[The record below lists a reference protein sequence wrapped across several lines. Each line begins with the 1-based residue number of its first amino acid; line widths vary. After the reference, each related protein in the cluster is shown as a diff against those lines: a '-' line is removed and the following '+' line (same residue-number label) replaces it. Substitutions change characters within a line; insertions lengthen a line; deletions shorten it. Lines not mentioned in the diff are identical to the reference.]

1 LTVMDTALISNEIK
15 TIKSMFALG
24 TDIHFVF
31 YQPNFE
37 CAFDRAHN
45 FILDMENKLS
55 VFRPKS
61 LVSKLNRYG
70 SYIPI
75 KVCPEVYNLI
85 KKSLE
90 YSKFSEGYFD
100 TTIKR
105 LMDLWKEAKQK
116 NQMPSKEEVELAL
129 TFSGSENVQLLQNYK
144 VKLKNKVKLD
154 FGAIA
159 KGFLADKIREI
170 FEQEGINSA
179 IVDLGGHILTV
190 GKKHDESLW
199 KVGIRH
205 PFKTREDVLGFLEL
219 GSTSVVTSASYER
232 YFTID
237 GKKLSHIINP
247 KTGFPAKDDIAS
259 ITVVDTNSTFA
270 DAMSTALFAMG
281 FKKAISFIQD
291 SKTIEAVVATSF
303 REIYITPGL
312 AQKFTLCDSSFRVI
326 KTNEVI
332 VL

>member
-1 LTVMDTALISNEIK
+1 MNTALISNETKI
-15 TIKSMFALG
+15 IKSMFALG
-24 TDIHFVF
+24 TDIHFIF

-37 CAFDRAHN
+37 SAFERVHSL
-45 FILDMENKLS
+45 ILDMENKLS
-55 VFRPKS
+55 IFKPKS
-61 LVSKLNRYG
+61 LISKLNRYAN
-70 SYIPI
+70 YIPI
-75 KVCPEVYNLI
+75 KVCPEVYQLI
-85 KKSLE
+85 KKSVE
-90 YSKFSEGYFD
+90 YSVLSEGYFD
-100 TTIKR
+100 ITVKR

-116 NQMPSKEEVELAL
+116 NQLPAKEEVELAL
-129 TFSGSENVQLLQNYK
+129 LATGSENIQLLSNYR

-190 GKKHDESLW
+190 GKKHDESFW

-205 PFKTREDVLGFLEL
+205 PFKSREDILGFLEL
-219 GSTSVVTSASYER
+219 DSTSVVTSASYER
-232 YFTID
+232 YFTIED
-237 GKKLSHIINP
+237 KKFAHIINP
-247 KTGFPAKDDIAS
+247 KTGYPAKDDIAS
-259 ITVVDTNSTFA
+259 ITVVDKNSTFA

-281 FKKAISFIQD
+281 FKKAINFIQD
-291 SKTIEAVVATSF
+291 SKIIESVVVTPF
-303 REIYITPGL
+303 GEVYITPRL
-312 AQKFTLCDSSFRVI
+312 AQRFALCDSSFKVV

>member
-1 LTVMDTALISNEIK
+1 MDTALISNETKI
-15 TIKSMFALG
+15 IKSMFALG

-37 CAFDRAHN
+37 SAFERAYSL
-45 FILDMENKLS
+45 ILDMENKLS
-55 VFRPKS
+55 IFKPKS
-61 LVSKLNRYG
+61 LTSKLNRYG
-70 SYIPI
+70 NYIPI
-75 KVCPEVYNLI
+75 KVCPEVYQLI
-85 KKSLE
+85 KKSVE
-90 YSKFSEGYFD
+90 YSVLSEGYFD
-100 TTIKR
+100 ITVKR

-116 NQMPSKEEVELAL
+116 NHMPAKEEVELAL
-129 TFSGSENVQLLQNYK
+129 LYTGSENIQLLSNYR
-144 VKLKNKVKLD
+144 VKLRNKVKLD

-270 DAMSTALFAMG
+270 DAISTALFAMG
-281 FKKAISFIQD
+281 FKKAINFIQD
-291 SKTIEAVVATSF
+291 SKTIEAVVVTPF
-303 REIYITPGL
+303 REIYITPVL
-312 AQKFTLCDSSFRVI
+312 AQRFTLCDSSFRVI

>member
-1 LTVMDTALISNEIK
+1 MISNETK
-15 TIKSMFALG
+15 FIKSMFALG

-37 CAFDRAHN
+37 IAFDRAQSL
-45 FILDMENKLS
+45 ILDMENKLS
-55 VFRPKS
+55 IFKPKS
-61 LVSKLNRYG
+61 LISKLNRYG

-75 KVCPEVYNLI
+75 KICPEVYELI
-85 KKSLE
+85 KKSVE
-90 YSKFSEGYFD
+90 YSLFSEGYFD
-100 TTIKR
+100 ITVKR
-105 LMDLWKEAKQK
+105 LIDLWKEAKQK
-116 NQMPSKEEVELAL
+116 SQMPSKEEVELVL
-129 TFSGSENVQLLQNYK
+129 FYTGSENVQLLSNYR

-159 KGFLADKIREI
+159 KGFLADKIRKI
-170 FEQEGINSA
+170 FEDEGINSA

-190 GKKHDESLW
+190 GKKHDKSLW

-205 PFKTREDVLGFLEL
+205 PFKTTQVILGFLEL

-247 KTGFPAKDDIAS
+247 KTGFPVNDDIAS

-281 FKKAISFIQD
+281 FKKAINFIQD
-291 SKTIEAVVATSF
+291 SKTIEAVVATFF
-303 REIYITPGL
+303 REIYITPRL
-312 AQKFTLCDSSFRVI
+312 AEKFTLCDSSFRVI